1 MVNLCHYLFMHA
13 DNEVEGGQPA
23 VEHVELAVETF
34 RMLADVTRV
43 QMLWALRERELSVNE
58 LASVVGKPAASM
70 SQHLAKMRLARLV
83 STRREGTKVFY
94 RLDNAHV
101 RQLVEDAVFNAEH
114 AGTDVPAHHQG
125 STDVTELPAARDGGV
140 R

>member
-1 MVNLCHYLFMHA
+1 MYEDDVSGR
-13 DNEVEGGQPA
+13 EQPA

-58 LASVVGKPAASM
+58 LALVVGKPAASM

-94 RLDNAHV
+94 RLDNSHV

-114 AGTDVPAHHQG
+114 AGAEVPAHHRG
-125 STDVTELPAARDGGV
+125 STEVAELRAARDGGV
-140 R
+140 G

>member
-1 MVNLCHYLFMHA
+1 
-13 DNEVEGGQPA
+13 
-23 VEHVELAVETF
+23 
-34 RMLADVTRV
+34 MLADVTRV
-43 QMLWALRERELSVNE
+43 QMLWALRESELSVNE

-94 RLDNAHV
+94 RLDNSHV

-114 AGTDVPAHHQG
+114 AR
-125 STDVTELPAARDGGV
+125 TELPAHHRADADATVLSVTRGRSAR
-140 R
+140 

>member
-1 MVNLCHYLFMHA
+1 MHA
-13 DNEVEGGQPA
+13 GNESVREQPA

-43 QMLWALRERELSVNE
+43 QMLWALRDHELAVNE
-58 LASVVGKPAASM
+58 LAAVVGKPAASM

-94 RLDNAHV
+94 RLDNSHV

-114 AGTDVPAHHQG
+114 AGADVPAHHRG
-125 STDVTELPAARDGGV
+125 SADVAELPAARGGGIA
-140 R
+140 

>member
-1 MVNLCHYLFMHA
+1 MHA
-13 DNEVEGGQPA
+13 DNHVEGGQPA

-94 RLDNAHV
+94 RLDNSHV

-114 AGTDVPAHHQG
+114 AGAEVPAHHRG
-125 STDVTELPAARDGGV
+125 GTGVAELSAARDG
-140 R
+140 RIR

>member
-1 MVNLCHYLFMHA
+1 M
-13 DNEVEGGQPA
+13 
-23 VEHVELAVETF
+23 EHVELAVETF

-58 LASVVGKPAASM
+58 LAAVVGKPAASM

-114 AGTDVPAHHQG
+114 AGAEVPAHHRG
-125 STDVTELPAARDGGV
+125 GTVVAELRAARDGGIG
-140 R
+140 

>member
-1 MVNLCHYLFMHA
+1 M
-13 DNEVEGGQPA
+13 
-23 VEHVELAVETF
+23 EHVELAVETF

-43 QMLWALRERELSVNE
+43 QMLWALREEELSVNE
-58 LASVVGKPAASM
+58 LASVVGKPPASM
-70 SQHLAKMRLARLV
+70 SQHLAKLRLARLV

-94 RLDNAHV
+94 RLDNSHV

-114 AGTDVPAHHQG
+114 AGTEVPAHHRIDG
-125 STDVTELPAARDGGV
+125 EVTGLPAARDRGTH

>member
-1 MVNLCHYLFMHA
+1 MHA
-13 DNEVEGGQPA
+13 GTGSGSAQPA

-43 QMLWALRERELSVNE
+43 QMLWALRDHELSVNE
-58 LASVVGKPAASM
+58 LASVVTKPPASM

-94 RLDNAHV
+94 RLDNSHV

-114 AGTDVPAHHQG
+114 AGTDVPAHHRID
-125 STDVTELPAARDGGV
+125 SHVTELIAARDGMNH
-140 R
+140 

>member
-1 MVNLCHYLFMHA
+1 M
-13 DNEVEGGQPA
+13 
-23 VEHVELAVETF
+23 EHVELAVETF

-43 QMLWALRERELSVNE
+43 QMLWALTDAELSVNE

-83 STRREGTKVFY
+83 STRREGTRVFY
-94 RLDNAHV
+94 RLDNSHV
-101 RQLVEDAVFNAEH
+101 RQLVQDAVFHAEH
-114 AGTDVPAHHQG
+114 AGTDLPAHHRAEG
-125 STDVTELPAARDGGV
+125 TVTALATDRTGGT

>member
-13 DNEVEGGQPA
+13 DNGVEGGQPA

>member
-1 MVNLCHYLFMHA
+1 MYA
-13 DNEVEGGQPA
+13 DNTIGEQPA

-34 RMLADVTRV
+34 RMLADVTRI
-43 QMLWALRERELSVNE
+43 QMLWALMDTELSVSE
-58 LASVVGKPAASM
+58 LASVVGKPASSM

-101 RQLVEDAVFNAEH
+101 RQLVKDAVFNAEH
-114 AGTDVPAHHQG
+114 AGTDLPAHHRAEAG
-125 STDVTELPAARDGGV
+125 VTALTRTQDGGG

>member
-1 MVNLCHYLFMHA
+1 M
-13 DNEVEGGQPA
+13 GQPA
-23 VEHVELAVETF
+23 TEHVELAVETF

-43 QMLWALRERELSVNE
+43 QTLWALRESELSVNE
-58 LASVVGKPAASM
+58 LASVVGRPAASM

-114 AGTDVPAHHQG
+114 AGADVPAHHRAHADPEQLVG
-125 STDVTELPAARDGGV
+125 ARAKSA
-140 R
+140 RR